1 VADSILGVLVFAFV
15 VSLSAA
21 ASPGPVSAAVVTEAP
36 RQGWRVGPLISVGH
50 SLLELLVVGLI
61 ALGLSAGMASPPI
74 QRAIAGLGG
83 VVLLVLGASYL
94 VGAARGTMRL
104 PEADRA
110 APRRTPMRLIGLGI
124 LTTASNPF
132 WYAWWVTVAA
142 GYLAQAQALG
152 LAGVGA
158 FYIGHISAD
167 FAWNTTVAAATS
179 AGRRWLTGG
188 RYRLLIAVM
197 GAFMGYL
204 GIRFLLTAFG

>member
-1 VADSILGVLVFAFV
+1 
-15 VSLSAA
+15 
-21 ASPGPVSAAVVTEAP
+21 
-36 RQGWRVGPLISVGH
+36 
-50 SLLELLVVGLI
+50 
-61 ALGLSAGMASPPI
+61 
-74 QRAIAGLGG
+74 
-83 VVLLVLGASYL
+83 
-94 VGAARGTMRL
+94 
-104 PEADRA
+104 
-110 APRRTPMRLIGLGI
+110 MRLIGLGI

-152 LAGVGA
+152 QAAVGA

-188 RYRLLIAVM
+188 RYRILIAVM
-197 GAFMGYL
+197 GTFMGYL